1 MDYNV
6 CKHCKDSDEP
16 GRMTWCMNSVTNGK
30 IDSVAEAVLYVCGRN
45 AKIVMDNWS
54 LQKSCRCP
62 YYAEHLLYDANIPP
76 MRKFFAKWVSK
87 LYDKRIDNYVAF
99 VG

>member
-6 CKHCKDSDEP
+6 CKHCKESEEP
-16 GRMTWCMNSVTNGK
+16 GTMTWCMNRVTNGK

-45 AKIVMDNWS
+45 ARLVMDNWHLHEPS
-54 LQKSCRCP
+54 RCP
-62 YYAEHLLYDANIPP
+62 YYAEHFLYDANIPP

-87 LYDKRIDNYVAF
+87 LYDSNIDHYVAAI
-99 VG
+99 